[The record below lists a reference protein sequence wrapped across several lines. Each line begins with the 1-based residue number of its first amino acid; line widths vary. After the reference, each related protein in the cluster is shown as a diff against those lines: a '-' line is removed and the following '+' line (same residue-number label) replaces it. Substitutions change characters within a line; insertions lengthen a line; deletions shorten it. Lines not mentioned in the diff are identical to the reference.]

1 MRYLITAAL
10 LALPMPGFASEAK
23 EACAL
28 QGQMMG
34 AVQSAYMERV
44 KQAKA
49 VEHVIAANP
58 DWPEGVAD
66 ALPALVN
73 YVYGYKRRQLKDVDL
88 GAQTE
93 TTCLENFEQIQ
104 KIQETLTA
112 DG

>member
-1 MRYLITAAL
+1 MRHLLIAAL
-10 LALPMPGFASEAK
+10 LLPSVGFAEEAE

-34 AVQSAYMERV
+34 AVQLAYLDRV

-49 VEHVIAANP
+49 TEHVLAANP
-58 DWPEGVAD
+58 DWPAGAVD

-73 YVYGYKRRQLKDVDL
+73 YVYSLKRRQLKDVDL
-88 GAQTE
+88 GAQTK
-93 TTCLENFEQIQ
+93 TTCLENFEQIK
-104 KIQETLTA
+104 KIQQTLTE